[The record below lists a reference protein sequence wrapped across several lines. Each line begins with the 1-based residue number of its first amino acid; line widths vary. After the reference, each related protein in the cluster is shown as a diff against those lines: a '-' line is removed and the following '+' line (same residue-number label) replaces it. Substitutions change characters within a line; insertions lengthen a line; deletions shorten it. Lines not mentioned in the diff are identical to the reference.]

1 MKKLYYVE
9 LFRQSDSNTCY
20 WSKVF
25 NNEVSAKKLYRREL
39 EYEASDKIENYKNI
53 DDLDLKEALNDFV
66 RRGGMCMNYEFYLNC
81 EELEIHD

>member
-9 LFRQSDSNTCY
+9 LFRQSDTNTCY
-20 WSKVF
+20 WSKCF
-25 NNEVSAKKLYRREL
+25 NNEVSAKKLYRQEL

-53 DDLDLKEALNDFV
+53 GNLDLKEALNDYV